1 MDRQIMT
8 VARFGRLQ
16 AACEQEALTAP
27 SRCDLRADDRLVG
40 FIFDP
45 EHPERR
51 FTVEVLLPQGPARV
65 WLHADGKT
73 ATGWIIVA
81 IGERDWSRL
90 AYQFGHELG
99 HVTANSWRPDAK
111 PAAPSQ

>member
-1 MDRQIMT
+1 MT

-45 EHPERR
+45 
-51 FTVEVLLPQGPARV
+51 PQGPARV